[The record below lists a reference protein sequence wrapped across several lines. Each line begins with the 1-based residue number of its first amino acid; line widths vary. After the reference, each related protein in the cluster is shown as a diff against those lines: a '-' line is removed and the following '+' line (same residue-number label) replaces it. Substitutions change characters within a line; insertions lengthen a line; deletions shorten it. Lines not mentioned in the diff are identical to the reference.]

1 MSSNSI
7 RILLKSHPHRS
18 IALCSPDHVLT
29 FRHNP
34 SASHHAAGPSFAANL
49 PYNNYNSGSN
59 SSVNVSS
66 GGNGGHGAT
75 AKCMVEFSEKQ
86 EVDLSDYHPMGSALP
101 CRGTL
106 GLISLNGDVFICVVT
121 GASLV
126 ANVRP
131 GETVY
136 RIHAVEFH
144 CLNSADYD
152 NMSLDDIYNQDSN
165 YSNKHG
171 EEVFEHPCAALRK
184 MLSEGT
190 FYFSTDF
197 DLTNRLQNRSVD
209 HTSTSTHFSI
219 DSFNDSFL
227 WNMALVKPLL
237 QFRSRLP
244 TSTRLALDSTRML
257 TSAIRGFVETT
268 TVSRGIVTVNSQQRQ
283 QLYGKTFVT
292 IISRL
297 SCRRAGTRFNSRGM
311 DDDGH
316 VANFVE
322 TETIIWDSRGEN
334 NVRGVGFSYT
344 QVRGSV
350 PVFWEQ
356 QAGLLPG
363 QQKITITR
371 SPEAT
376 QPSFD
381 RHIEGIAGKYGAIH
395 IVNLLSALKP
405 GEAELT
411 RMFDIMIQHSP
422 YLGQNDKNGTGE
434 LIKATK
440 YDFHEETRAGY
451 EAAAQIRRYIE
462 DSADSFAYFLTEDV
476 DHDND
481 ERTAPHSSVILQQE
495 GVFRTNCLD
504 CLDRT
509 NLIQQIISQMAIER
523 FLRHRNERALT
534 ELWSRHS
541 VLWADNGDA
550 LSRIYAGTG
559 ALKSSFTRSGK
570 SSLGGVLADF
580 RKSATRM
587 YINNFADKG
596 RQNTIDMLLGRLVGQ
611 DPVILYDPINDYVN
625 AELSKRSD
633 QFLTTKVISI
643 HVGTMNLNGRTDGI
657 DQDLNS
663 WLFPPPCS
671 HYQPELFVIGFQ
683 EIVELSPQQIMS
695 TDPERRKL
703 WEAAV
708 LDNLNRASKTLTKG
722 KKEYILL
729 RGGQLVGAALGI
741 YVRSDIISQIKNV
754 EGSLKKTGMS
764 GLSGNKGAVAIRF
777 DYGNTRICLVTAHL
791 AAGFAN
797 YDERNRDYRTIANGL
812 RFQRGR
818 CIDDHDVVIWL
829 GDFNYRIGLGNDE
842 VKRLINAGQLGK
854 LYENDQLNLQMVAGL
869 TFPYYSEAKLDFLPT
884 YRYDIG
890 TDNYDTSEKMRI
902 PAWCDRILRKGSNV
916 RQLTYGTSPLKFS
929 DHRPVYATFEATIQ
943 FIDEEVK
950 EKLSQQIYASRR
962 DSAGTKYVPT
972 PNLLDED
979 DSEEDL
985 IAYDPIAPGLPP
997 ASTDTRKWWLDHG
1010 APAKSTAKSPGDNY
1024 EINTKIM
1031 GNPFAPTTE
1040 KDWVKKEAPAP
1051 PPARGTSGTPKLP
1064 SGQNSVTPS
1073 PPPEFVPPPVLRRT
1087 ETSSSVSSR
1096 SSTTLRKLPPP
1107 YDPATLPPLG
1117 HQILPP
1123 PPAPQKQREA
1133 REILPPPPALQP
1145 TRSITT
1151 TSVAMTST
1159 PPYTASSRAPPQP
1172 LSRSPSIVSSGKAP
1186 PPKPKKPQSLA
1197 GSSTIDTSPQSF
1209 KSAREGIDEEPVLS
1223 VAARVRGMGMGD
1235 SGDSTMMKR
1244 TVSNPIGSGS
1254 GENGGG
1260 GRSVSAASNRPPL
1273 PQRRQMTGNLMDE
1286 GPTDSVNDWKPLKPA
1301 K

>member
-1 MSSNSI
+1 MTTNPI
-7 RILLKSHPHRS
+7 RILLRSHPHRS
-18 IALCSPDHVLT
+18 IALCAPDHVLT

-34 SASHHAAGPSFAANL
+34 TASNHAAAPSYAANL
-49 PYNNYNSGSN
+49 PYNNHGSGSN
-59 SSVNVSS
+59 SSVNLSS
-66 GGNGGHGAT
+66 GVNGGNGAA
-75 AKCMVEFSEKQ
+75 AKCMVEFAERQ
-86 EVDLSDYHPMGSALP
+86 EADLSDYHPMGSALP

-106 GLISLNGDVFICVVT
+106 GLISLNRDVFICVVT

-126 ANVRP
+126 ATVRP

-144 CLNSADYD
+144 CLNSSEYD
-152 NMSLDDIYNQDSN
+152 NMSLDDLYGQDSDHGR
-165 YSNKHG
+165 HG
-171 EEVFEHPCAALRK
+171 EQIFEHPCAALRK

-190 FYFSTDF
+190 FYYSTDF

-219 DSFNDSFL
+219 ESFNDSFL
-227 WNMALVKPLL
+227 WNMALIKPLL

-244 TSTRLALDSTRML
+244 TSTRMALDSTRIL

-268 TVSRGIVTVNSQQRQ
+268 TVSRGILPINSQRGATP
-283 QLYGKTFVT
+283 GKTFIT

-322 TETIIWDSRGEN
+322 TETVIWDSRAED

-381 RHIEGIAGKYGAIH
+381 RHIEGIADKYGAIH

-411 RMFDIMIQHSP
+411 RMFDNMIRHSP
-422 YLGQNDKNGTGE
+422 FLAQNDKVGTGE
-434 LIKATK
+434 LLKATK
-440 YDFHEETRAGY
+440 YDFHEETKAGY

-462 DSADSFAYFLTEDV
+462 ESADSFAYFLTEDV
-476 DHDND
+476 DHDKD
-481 ERTAPHSSVILQQE
+481 ERTAPHSTVILQQE

-523 FLRHRNERALT
+523 FLRDRKERAIT

-596 RQNTIDMLLGRLVGQ
+596 RQTTIDMLLGRLVTQ
-611 DPVILYDPINDYVN
+611 DPVVLYDPINDFVN
-625 AELSKRSD
+625 AELAKRSD

-657 DQDLNS
+657 EQDLTS
-663 WLFPPPCS
+663 WLFPPPCP
-671 HYQPELFVIGFQ
+671 HYQPELIVIGFQ

-695 TDPERRKL
+695 TDPERRQL

-708 LDNLNRASKTLTKG
+708 LDNLNRASKASTKG

-741 YVRSDIISQIKNV
+741 YVRSDVISQIKNV

-797 YDERNRDYRTIANGL
+797 YDERNRDYRTIAHGL
-812 RFQRGR
+812 KFQRGR
-818 CIDDHDVVIWL
+818 SIDDHDVVIWL
-829 GDFNYRIGLGNDE
+829 GDFNYRIGLSNE
-842 VKRLINAGQLGK
+842 ETKRLIKAGDLGK
-854 LYENDQLNLQMVAGL
+854 LYENDQLNLQMIAGY
-869 TFPYYSEAKLDFLPT
+869 TFPYYSEARLTFLPT
-884 YRYDIG
+884 YRFDINS
-890 TDNYDTSEKMRI
+890 DEYDTSEKLRI

-916 RQLTYGTSPLKFS
+916 RQLTYNSAPLKFS

-943 FIDEEVK
+943 FINEEVK
-950 EKLSQQIYASRR
+950 ERLSQQIYASRR
-962 DSAGTKYVPT
+962 DSVGAKFTGTST
-972 PNLLDED
+972 PNLLDD
-979 DSEEDL
+979 DESEEEL
-985 IAYDPIAPGLPP
+985 VGYDPIAPGRMLSDIPIIFLP
-997 ASTDTRKWWLDHG
+997 
-1010 APAKSTAKSPGDNY
+1010 
-1024 EINTKIM
+1024 
-1031 GNPFAPTTE
+1031 F
-1040 KDWVKKEAPAP
+1040 
-1051 PPARGTSGTPKLP
+1051 
-1064 SGQNSVTPS
+1064 
-1073 PPPEFVPPPVLRRT
+1073 
-1087 ETSSSVSSR
+1087 
-1096 SSTTLRKLPPP
+1096 
-1107 YDPATLPPLG
+1107 
-1117 HQILPP
+1117 
-1123 PPAPQKQREA
+1123 
-1133 REILPPPPALQP
+1133 
-1145 TRSITT
+1145 
-1151 TSVAMTST
+1151 
-1159 PPYTASSRAPPQP
+1159 
-1172 LSRSPSIVSSGKAP
+1172 
-1186 PPKPKKPQSLA
+1186 
-1197 GSSTIDTSPQSF
+1197 
-1209 KSAREGIDEEPVLS
+1209 
-1223 VAARVRGMGMGD
+1223 VAAMLILR
-1235 SGDSTMMKR
+1235 
-1244 TVSNPIGSGS
+1244 
-1254 GENGGG
+1254 
-1260 GRSVSAASNRPPL
+1260 A
-1273 PQRRQMTGNLMDE
+1273 
-1286 GPTDSVNDWKPLKPA
+1286 
-1301 K
+1301 

>member
-1 MSSNSI
+1 MSSNPI

-18 IALCSPDHVLT
+18 IALCTPEHVLT

-34 SASHHAAGPSFAANL
+34 TASNHAAAPSYAANL
-49 PYNNYNSGSN
+49 PYNNHGSGSN
-59 SSVNVSS
+59 SSVNLSS
-66 GGNGGHGAT
+66 GVNGNNGGT
-75 AKCMVEFSEKQ
+75 AKCMVEFATRD
-86 EVDLSDYHPMGSALP
+86 EVDDLHDYHPMGSALP
-101 CRGTL
+101 CKGTL
-106 GLISLNGDVFICVVT
+106 GLISLNRDVFICVVT

-144 CLNSADYD
+144 CLNSAEYD
-152 NMSLDDIYNQDSN
+152 HMSLDDIYGQESD
-165 YSNKHG
+165 YGRHG
-171 EEVFEHPCAALRK
+171 EPVFEHPCASLRK

-190 FYFSTDF
+190 FYYSTDF

-219 DSFNDSFL
+219 DSFNESFL

-237 QFRSRLP
+237 QFRARLP
-244 TSTRLALDSTRML
+244 TSTRIALDSTRIL

-268 TVSRGIVTVNSQQRQ
+268 TVNRGILPTNSQHRQ
-283 QLYGKTFVT
+283 ATGKTFIT

-322 TETIIWDSRGEN
+322 TETVIWDSRAEN
-334 NVRGVGFSYT
+334 NVRGLGFSYT

-350 PVFWEQ
+350 PIFWEQ

-381 RHIEGIAGKYGAIH
+381 RHIESIADKYGAIH
-395 IVNLLSALKP
+395 IVNLLSAVKP

-411 RMFDIMIQHSP
+411 KMFDLMIRHSP
-422 YLGQNDKNGTGE
+422 YLGQNDKSGTGE
-434 LIKATK
+434 LLKATK
-440 YDFHEETRAGY
+440 YDFHEETKAGY

-462 DSADSFAYFLTEDV
+462 DSADAFAYFLTQDV

-481 ERTAPHSSVILQQE
+481 ENTAPHSDVILQQD

-509 NLIQQIISQMAIER
+509 NLIQQIISQMAIEK
-523 FLRHRNERALT
+523 FLKRRQERAVT
-534 ELWSRHS
+534 ELWSRHQ

-596 RQNTIDMLLGRLVGQ
+596 RQTTIDQLLGRLVGQ
-611 DPVILYDPINDYVN
+611 DPVVLYDPINDFVN
-625 AELSKRSD
+625 AELAKRSD
-633 QFLTTKVISI
+633 QFLTTKIISI

-657 DQDLNS
+657 DQDLTS

-671 HYQPELFVIGFQ
+671 HYQPEIFVIGFQ

-695 TDPERRKL
+695 TDPERRQQ
-703 WEAAV
+703 WETAV
-708 LDNLNRASKTLTKG
+708 LNNLNQASKASTKG

-797 YDERNRDYRTIANGL
+797 YEERNRDYRTIAHGL
-812 RFQRGR
+812 KFQRGR

-829 GDFNYRIGLGNDE
+829 GDFNYRIGLSNE
-842 VKRLINAGQLGK
+842 ETKRLIKLGDLGK

-869 TFPYYSEAKLDFLPT
+869 TFPYYSESRLTFLPT
-884 YRYDIG
+884 YRFDINS
-890 TDNYDTSEKMRI
+890 DEYDTSEKLRI

-916 RQLTYGTSPLKFS
+916 RQLTYNSAPLKFS

-962 DSAGTKYVPT
+962 DSVGAATKYSST
-972 PNLLDED
+972 PNLLDYYESDED
-979 DSEEDL
+979 QVDQEPL
-985 IAYDPIAPGLPP
+985 APGLPP
-997 ASTDTRKWWLDHG
+997 ASSDMRKWWLDHG
-1010 APAKSTAKSPGDNY
+1010 APAKSTVKSPGENY
-1024 EINTKIM
+1024 ELNTTKMM
-1031 GNPFAPTTE
+1031 GNPFAPSIE

-1051 PPARGTSGTPKLP
+1051 PPARGTAGTPKP
-1064 SGQNSVTPS
+1064 SPVSETMATS
-1073 PPPEFVPPPVLRRT
+1073 PPPPEVISPIRRT
-1087 ETSSSVSSR
+1087 GTSSSTTSSR
-1096 SSTTLRKLPPP
+1096 GPVLRKLPPP
-1107 YDPATLPPLG
+1107 YDPASLPALG
-1117 HQILPP
+1117 NQILPP
-1123 PPAPQKQREA
+1123 PLPMNSKPRET
-1133 REILPPPPALQP
+1133 REIISPPMLQSIRSPP
-1145 TRSITT
+1145 T
-1151 TSVAMTST
+1151 TSVATPST
-1159 PPYTASSRAPPQP
+1159 PPFTTASSSYSQSQQQQQQQPP
-1172 LSRSPSIVSSGKAP
+1172 SRSASISSSGKAP
-1186 PPKPKKPQSLA
+1186 PPRPKKPQSLA
-1197 GSSTIDTSPQSF
+1197 GSAVESTSPQSF
-1209 KSAREGIDEEPVLS
+1209 KSAREGVDDESVVS
-1223 VAARVRGMGMGD
+1223 VAARVRGMEIGGTP
-1235 SGDSTMMKR
+1235 GGVRST
-1244 TVSNPIGSGS
+1244 
-1254 GENGGG
+1254 
-1260 GRSVSAASNRPPL
+1260 SAASRRNGGAGADEDEDRPPL
-1273 PQRRQMTGNLMDE
+1273 PQRRGNPGNLMDE
-1286 GPTDSVNDWKPLKPA
+1286 GPGGEVTGWKALSPK
-1301 K
+1301 